1 MDRAACLCHA
11 ESMSNTMPGSGPWR
25 PTSYVGPL
33 VMLLMGVGFLALGW
47 WANAQAEVVRATDM
61 WAYNSLAAVALLTGA
76 LFLPFAG
83 ATFVRA
89 MRNRK
94 ALVR

>member
-1 MDRAACLCHA
+1 
-11 ESMSNTMPGSGPWR
+11 
-25 PTSYVGPL
+25 
-33 VMLLMGVGFLALGW
+33 MLLMGVGFLALGW

-76 LFLPFAG
+76 LLTGALFLPFAG

>member
-1 MDRAACLCHA
+1 
-11 ESMSNTMPGSGPWR
+11 MSNTMPGSGPWR

-47 WANAQAEVVRATDM
+47 WANEQAKVVRATDV
-61 WAYNSLAAVALLTGA
+61 WAYNALATMALLVGV

-83 ATFVRA
+83 AGFYRVIHNRRA
-89 MRNRK
+89 LK
-94 ALVR
+94 C

>member
-1 MDRAACLCHA
+1 
-11 ESMSNTMPGSGPWR
+11 MSNTMPGSGPWR

-33 VMLLMGVGFLALGW
+33 VMLLRGVRFLPLVW
-47 WANAQAEVVRATDM
+47 WPTAQAEVVRSSDV

>member
-1 MDRAACLCHA
+1 
-11 ESMSNTMPGSGPWR
+11 
-25 PTSYVGPL
+25 V
-33 VMLLMGVGFLALGW
+33 
-47 WANAQAEVVRATDM
+47 